1 MAAEI
6 PIIRADNQELMLE
19 LVRKD
24 LALQPADVIPILT
37 GPTAS
42 GKSSL
47 AMAWCEQEDRELI
60 SADSMQ
66 IYRGF
71 DIGTAKA
78 TVDEQERVVHH
89 LIDIVDANE
98 SYSVARFVNDACN
111 VLRTGQ
117 TEGRRF
123 LICGGTG
130 QYISALYEGLKFS
143 DPAPSEELRQIINR
157 RISERGLKE
166 SYALLAA
173 MDPEAAE
180 QIPPENH
187 RRIARFFEKFEL
199 TGKTLSE
206 LNAESR
212 MKTPAFNFRVYQ
224 LNWDCRQDLY
234 GRINQRTEE
243 IYDAGLI
250 TETRVLMEQY
260 TSYSTAPA
268 FSGIGYREAL
278 QHINGD
284 LTEAEARENTA
295 TATRR
300 YAKRQLTWFR
310 PKKYVISL
318 LYSSKNC
325 KTT

>member
-1 MAAEI
+1 MVFQTH
-6 PIIRADNQELMLE
+6 IIQADTQELMLE

-24 LALQPADVIPILT
+24 LAGQDADLIPILT

-47 AMAWCEQEDRELI
+47 AMRWCELEDRELI

-78 TVDEQERVVHH
+78 SQDEQKRVLHH
-89 LIDIVDANE
+89 LIDIKDANDR
-98 SYSVARFVNDACN
+98 YSVANFVNDASEI
-111 VLRTGQ
+111 LSAGQ
-117 TEGRRF
+117 SEGRRF

-143 DPAPSEELRQIINR
+143 DPAPTEEFRHSINEM
-157 RISERGLKE
+157 ITKRGLKE

-173 MDPEAAE
+173 LDPEAAE
-180 QIPPENH
+180 QISPANR
-187 RRIARFFEKFEL
+187 RRIVRFFEKFEL

-212 MKTPAFNFRVYQ
+212 LKSSSFKFRVYQ
-224 LNWDCRQDLY
+224 LNWECRQDLY
-234 GRINQRTEE
+234 NRINQRTEE
-243 IYDAGLI
+243 MYDDGLI
-250 TETRVLMEQY
+250 SETRSLMERY
-260 TSYSTAPA
+260 DSYSTAPA
-268 FSGIGYREAL
+268 FSGIGYREAI
-278 QHINGD
+278 QYINGR

-295 TATRR
+295 TASRR

-310 PKKYVISL
+310 PKEYVNSL
-318 LYSSKNC
+318 LYTSKIC
-325 KTT
+325 QS

>member
-1 MAAEI
+1 MAVGTQE
-6 PIIRADNQELMLE
+6 IRADTQAMMLE
-19 LVRKD
+19 LVRRD
-24 LALQPADVIPILT
+24 LALQAADVIPILT

-78 TVDEQERVVHH
+78 TRDEQARVLHH
-89 LIDIVDANE
+89 LIDIKDAQE
-98 SYSVARFVNDACN
+98 RYSVAQFVSDACE
-111 VLRTGQ
+111 VLASGQ
-117 TEGRRF
+117 AEGRRF

-130 QYISALYEGLKFS
+130 QYISALYEGLQFS
-143 DPAPSEELRQIINR
+143 DPAPSEELRHSINEK
-157 RISERGLKE
+157 IAERGLQE

-173 MDPEAAE
+173 LDPEAAE
-180 QIPPENH
+180 QISPENR
-187 RRIARFFEKFEL
+187 RRIVRFFEKFEL

-212 MKTPAFNFRVYQ
+212 IKTRAFNFRVYQ
-224 LNWDCRQDLY
+224 LNWDKRQNLY
-234 GRINQRTEE
+234 NRINQRTEA

-250 TETRVLMEQY
+250 SETRSLIERHP
-260 TSYSTAPA
+260 SYATDPA
-268 FSGIGYREAL
+268 FCGIGYREAL
-278 QHINGD
+278 QHIKGE
-284 LTEAEARENTA
+284 LTEAEARDNTA

-310 PKKYVISL
+310 PKEYVIRL
-318 LYSSKNC
+318 LYSSQD
-325 KTT
+325 

>member
-1 MAAEI
+1 MAVETS
-6 PIIRADNQELMLE
+6 IIKADTQELMLE
-19 LVRKD
+19 FVRKD
-24 LALQPADVIPILT
+24 LALQAVDVIPILT

-47 AMAWCEQEDRELI
+47 AIAWCEQDGRELI

-78 TVDEQERVVHH
+78 STDEQKRVVHH

-98 SYSVARFVNDACN
+98 SYSVARFVNEACDI
-111 VLRTGQ
+111 LRTGQ
-117 TEGRRF
+117 AEGKRF

-130 QYISALYEGLKFS
+130 QYISALYEGLNFS
-143 DPAPSEELRQIINR
+143 DPAPSEELRQIVNK
-157 RISERGLKE
+157 RIAKRGLKE

-212 MKTPAFNFRVYQ
+212 MGTPDFKFRLYQ
-224 LNWDCRQDLY
+224 LNWECRQDLY
-234 GRINQRTEE
+234 KRINQRTEE
-243 IYDAGLI
+243 MYDAGLI
-250 TETRVLMEQY
+250 SETRALMERY
-260 TSYSTAPA
+260 TSYSNDPA
-268 FSGIGYREAL
+268 FNGIGYREAL
-278 QHINGD
+278 QHITGD

-310 PKKYVISL
+310 PKKYV
-318 LYSSKNC
+318 
-325 KTT
+325 

>member
-1 MAAEI
+1 MAVGAQE
-6 PIIRADNQELMLE
+6 IRADTQAMMLE
-19 LVRKD
+19 LVRRD
-24 LALQPADVIPILT
+24 LALQAADVIPILT

-78 TVDEQERVVHH
+78 TREEQARVLHH
-89 LIDIVDANE
+89 LIDIKDAQE
-98 SYSVARFVNDACN
+98 GYSVAQFVSDACEI
-111 VLRTGQ
+111 LASGQ
-117 TEGRRF
+117 AEGRRF

-143 DPAPSEELRQIINR
+143 DPAPSEELRHSINKK
-157 RISERGLKE
+157 ISERGLQE

-173 MDPEAAE
+173 LDPEAAE
-180 QIPPENH
+180 QISPENR
-187 RRIARFFEKFEL
+187 RRIVRFFEKFEL

-212 MKTPAFNFRVYQ
+212 MKTSAFNFRVYQ
-224 LNWDCRQDLY
+224 LNWDKRQNLY
-234 GRINQRTEE
+234 NRINQRTETM
-243 IYDAGLI
+243 YDAGLI
-250 TETRVLMEQY
+250 SETRSLMERH
-260 TSYSTAPA
+260 TSYATDPA
-268 FSGIGYREAL
+268 FCGIGYREAL
-278 QHINGD
+278 QHINGE

-295 TATRR
+295 TASRR

-310 PKKYVISL
+310 PKDYVIRL
-318 LYSSKNC
+318 LYSSPD
-325 KTT
+325 